1 MNSEEQLA
9 KPSETSSTERSAS
22 SERKRELRESMPGC
36 VAIVEAFR
44 VFEPRVMEMEE
55 IRSGIVWR
63 RG

>member
-1 MNSEEQLA
+1 MKQEENTE
-9 KPSETSSTERSAS
+9 KPSETLSTSKSEK
-22 SERKRELRESMPGC
+22 SERQRRLRESMQGC

-63 RG
+63 R